1 MLPMLTLILSFQSN
15 DQSSKFY
22 LLSHVDV
29 LIHKTWSQSI
39 ERRVSK
45 RQLLNCDKYIHFNI
59 FSGSPLQPRILSI
72 KVITDTHKKRMQK
85 KCNTYYN
92 KSRPGMFRV
101 ISCLKGISKLFMLC
115 TCGSS
120 HHLLFKSFLLTM
132 ATSGLNFSIF

>member
-1 MLPMLTLILSFQSN
+1 MLTLILSFQSN

-45 RQLLNCDKYIHFNI
+45 RQPLNCDKYIYFNI

-72 KVITDTHKKRMQK
+72 KVITDTHKKGCK
-85 KCNTYYN
+85 KN
-92 KSRPGMFRV
+92 V
-101 ISCLKGISKLFMLC
+101 IHTTINQDQACLE
-115 TCGSS
+115 
-120 HHLLFKSFLLTM
+120 
-132 ATSGLNFSIF
+132 